1 MFTDRLVIL
10 YIADKLDSSV
20 PCERTRAK
28 PFLSTKV
35 TVLQN
40 GKHEVKRFK
49 TETFRKLSN
58 FNIEWTFKNLADEY
72 NFKTNYTCH
81 EVNLLW

>member
-1 MFTDRLVIL
+1 MIS

-28 PFLSTKV
+28 LFLSTKV

-40 GKHEVKRFK
+40 GKREVKRFK
-49 TETFRKLSN
+49 TETVRKLSN

-72 NFKTNYTCH
+72 NLKTNYTCH